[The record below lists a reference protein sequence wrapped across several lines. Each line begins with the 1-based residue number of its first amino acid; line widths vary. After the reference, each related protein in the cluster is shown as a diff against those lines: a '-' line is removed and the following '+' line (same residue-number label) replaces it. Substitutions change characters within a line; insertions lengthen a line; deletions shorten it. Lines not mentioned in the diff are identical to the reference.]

1 MAINTKGK
9 GPFASRGQLR
19 TSPPDHNSPRWAAP
33 PVTITDDSI
42 EEFFKFLS
50 SRKDAGVLA
59 FFVGLSKMKPQYRLA
74 RNLSSF
80 AKLLAAHDI
89 RGVLIDGLSEM
100 ENNVLMQLEKW
111 GIPLDLLGVAHALLN
126 IRDRRDFL
134 VHFGHVFLGARLSK
148 S

>member
-1 MAINTKGK
+1 MSGNTRGK
-9 GPFASRGQLR
+9 GPFASRGQ
-19 TSPPDHNSPRWAAP
+19 THPSPPDHRSPRWAAP
-33 PVTITDDSI
+33 PVDLTRTIVDD
-42 EEFFKFLS
+42 FLNFVS
-50 SRKDAGVLA
+50 SRKDPGVLA
-59 FFVGLSKMKPQYRLA
+59 FFVGLAEMKPQYRLS

-80 AKLLAAHDI
+80 AKLLAMHDVQD
-89 RGVLIDGLSEM
+89 VLIDGLSEM

-134 VHFGHVFLGARLSK
+134 IHFGHVFLGARLSK